1 MQVIHHHH
9 HHHHHE
15 AEGGKISLKSIGRDL
30 KKTFTAKNA
39 ENAAYA
45 AIPAL
50 TTSLG
55 AAAGGP
61 LGAAAGAATGYLA
74 DKGLQNAIHGSGFYH
89 KKHSKYQDAA
99 YKKKVHDAMALLRSK
114 RTTQFAKGSDEAKA
128 YMAKLR
134 AMRNVTVHAIHG
146 SGYKKGH
153 ANYTDEYHE
162 KIKGIM
168 AAARAKRGPAKARF
182 AKGSDEAKAH
192 MAKIR
197 AMKKS
202 SQKNVTVRKKK
213 SGKTSAEWNDW
224 AYGVD

>member
-99 YKKKVHDAMALLRSK
+99 YKKKVHDTMASLRSK

-128 YMAKLR
+128 HMAKLR
-134 AMRNVTVHAIHG
+134 AMR
-146 SGYKKGH
+146 
-153 ANYTDEYHE
+153 
-162 KIKGIM
+162 
-168 AAARAKRGPAKARF
+168 
-182 AKGSDEAKAH
+182 
-192 MAKIR
+192 
-197 AMKKS
+197 KS
-202 SQKNVTVRKKK
+202 SQKNVTVRSKKPKAKFEDIDDSEILGEGMKGSK
-213 SGKTSAEWNDW
+213 SKTRPGSLNYETHKGDKYYHQGNHLVAGNPY
-224 AYGVD
+224 ANY